1 MKKFDNF
8 VSNLAVLQ
16 KSPGQ
21 DLNNEFIVSGII
33 DKFSI
38 QFELGW
44 KVLKELLLYEGISSG
59 KTDAPREIIREA
71 YQCFDF
77 MEEKPW
83 LLMLKERNNTAHIY
97 NGDAAKLLIQQIITD
112 FIPEFEN
119 LKSGIEKKYKNVLD
133 KLP

>member
-1 MKKFDNF
+1 
-8 VSNLAVLQ
+8 
-16 KSPGQ
+16 
-21 DLNNEFIVSGII
+21 
-33 DKFSI
+33 
-38 QFELGW
+38 
-44 KVLKELLLYEGISSG
+44 
-59 KTDAPREIIREA
+59 
-71 YQCFDF
+71 
-77 MEEKPW
+77 MEEEPW